1 MPNQFGGRGLPKYVK
16 QSMEMYAN
24 NSNNGGTHLLMPS
37 SVCSSSIDTE
47 DPSTS
52 DAVSTSSDGDV
63 SDNFGD
69 SADFLADLLEAV
81 M

>member
-1 MPNQFGGRGLPKYVK
+1 
-16 QSMEMYAN
+16 MEMYN
-24 NSNNGGTHLLMPS
+24 NSSSNNNNGTHLLMPS

-63 SDNFGD
+63 SDNYGD
-69 SADFLADLLEAV
+69 SADFLADLLEVTSV